1 MITLNP
7 SNEAKFGEQ
16 IQFLF
21 LQIYLKFL
29 LQRLIKI
36 GSNI

>member
-1 MITLNP
+1 MTTWN
-7 SNEAKFGEQ
+7 SSYEAKFGEH

-29 LQRLIKI
+29 LQKLIKI
-36 GSNI
+36 G